1 MAQTVSQQG
10 SPYRVAIIGK
20 GALGL
25 LFASVIDRTLGE
37 GTCAFVMDDARFER
51 HAHDSYTV
59 NGAPARFRDVRASE
73 AAPADLVIVATKST
87 GLDAAIGLI
96 PPLLREDTPVVPV
109 LNGITSERRIAA
121 RLGWG
126 HVAPCVAFAMDAARY
141 GCALEYTKPG
151 YLALG
156 AFPESSQEMSSRAA
170 ALLREGGVDAR
181 EVPDLRR
188 RMWVK
193 FMANVGV
200 NQVTCAFGMDYEE
213 LLSDF
218 TSEAFRT
225 YVGAMRE
232 VIAVARA
239 EEGVE
244 LGEQDMVSYIE
255 VLRTLD
261 PHSRPSMAQDRL
273 NKNPTEVDEFS
284 GEVLRLAEKH
294 GVLAPCNAFLN
305 RRIKEIEA
313 AY

>member
-1 MAQTVSQQG
+1 MAQDAPQHGGPQ
-10 SPYRVAIIGK
+10 RVAIIGK

-25 LFASVIDRTLGE
+25 LYASLIDRALGE

-59 NGAPARFRDVRASE
+59 NGALARFRDERASE
-73 AAPADLVIVATKST
+73 AGPADLVIVATKAT
-87 GLDAAIGLI
+87 GLDAAIGQI
-96 PPLLREDTPVVPV
+96 PSLLREDTPVVPV

-121 RLGWG
+121 RIGWG
-126 HVAPCVAFAMDAARY
+126 HVVPCVAFAMDAQRY
-141 GCALEYTKPG
+141 GCALEYTKAG

-156 AFPESSQEMSSRAA
+156 AFPESSQEMCSRAA
-170 ALLREGGVDAR
+170 ALLRAGGVDAR
-181 EVPDLRR
+181 EVPDVRR

-200 NQVTCAFGMDYEE
+200 NQVTCAFDMDYEE
-213 LLSDF
+213 LLSDG

-244 LGEQDMVSYIE
+244 IAEQDMTSYID

-261 PHSRPSMAQDRL
+261 PHGRPSMAQDRV
-273 NKNPTEVDEFS
+273 NRCRTEVDEFS
-284 GEVLRLAEKH
+284 GEVLRLAGKH
-294 GVLAPCNAFLN
+294 GILAPCNAFLN